1 MVKSV
6 EIVYLSPEE
15 LVPYDKNPRDNS
27 KSVDKVAAS
36 IKEFGFKVPII
47 IDADNVIVCGHTRL
61 LAAKKLKLDE
71 IPVIR
76 ADDLSDE
83 QIRAF
88 RLVDNKVGENSAW
101 DIDLLGE
108 ELGEIF
114 DLDMTEF
121 GFVLDELEKKERKDL
136 SSEITAEYQVVID
149 CKDEIEQEDL
159 YNRLEE
165 EGYKCRVLTL

>member
-1 MVKSV
+1 M
-6 EIVYLSPEE
+6 ELEYLSSEE
-15 LVPYDKNPRDNS
+15 LIPYDNNPRDNK

-36 IKEFGFKVPII
+36 IREFGFKVPII

-71 IPVIR
+71 VPVIR
-76 ADDLSDE
+76 ADDLSEE

-88 RLVDNKVGENSAW
+88 RLADNKVGESSEW

-114 DLDMTEF
+114 DLDMSEF
-121 GFVLDELEKKERKDL
+121 GFNLEEPEKKERKDL
-136 SSEITAEYQVVID
+136 SAEIATEYQVVID